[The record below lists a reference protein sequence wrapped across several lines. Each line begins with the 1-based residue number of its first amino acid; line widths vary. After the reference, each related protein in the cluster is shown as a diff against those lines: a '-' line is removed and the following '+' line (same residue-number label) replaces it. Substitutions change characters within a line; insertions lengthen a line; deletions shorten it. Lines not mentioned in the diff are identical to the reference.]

1 MSGHQ
6 NEGAES
12 LIYKASKLQPAT
24 LRHAC
29 TWVAGALL
37 CSTALVGSVEWYA
50 PGSVAN
56 GISLA
61 AHLPQRSTPES
72 RLATEQFTQ
81 ALHLTFVKPSTA
93 MSVAKQHPTGGD
105 LTAHLARIN
114 RPVLEPMIKEK
125 RAASRVA
132 VKYSRILKRTQKHMV
147 MRFTVTVW
155 FPPEPDE
162 TGESIS
168 GSFSEDYTVK
178 FSLQEKHLR
187 VLDVEL
193 DDGARHAKPDPVHE
207 TPGQGPG
214 EPKRKASTER
224 PTQTSRLETPSA
236 P

>member
-1 MSGHQ
+1 MIH
-6 NEGAES
+6 
-12 LIYKASKLQPAT
+12 KASALKSLT
-24 LRHAC
+24 LRKAC
-29 TWVAGALL
+29 TWVAGAMVCSAALL
-37 CSTALVGSVEWYA
+37 GSVEWYA
-50 PGSVAN
+50 PGSVAS

-61 AHLPQRSTPES
+61 AHVPQRSTPES

-81 ALHLTFVKPSTA
+81 ALHLTFVKPSVA

-114 RPVLEPMIKEK
+114 TPLLEPMVKER

-132 VKYSRILKRTQKHMV
+132 VKYPRILKRTQNHLV
-147 MRFTVTVW
+147 MRFTVVVW

-162 TGESIS
+162 TGESVS
-168 GSFSEDYTVK
+168 GSFSEDYIVK
-178 FSLQEKHLR
+178 FSLQEKNLR

-193 DDGARHAKPDPVHE
+193 DDGARHAKPDPIHE

-224 PTQTSRLETPSA
+224 PTQSPRLGTPSA